1 MNKRYLLVVLMML
14 PATLWA
20 QSARDDSSSSSSSSS
35 TDASGQPFGAQTQ
48 AWVDLQVSGR
58 ESTHHKPAL
67 SGDVATHIYDR
78 YLKSFDHPIPDT
90 FSREKFVQGGGSG
103 GK

>member
-20 QSARDDSSSSSSSSS
+20 QSARDAS
-35 TDASGQPFGAQTQ
+35 TSPATTGDAPGQSFGAQTQ

-58 ESTHHKPAL
+58 ESTHHTPAL

-103 GK
+103 GQ